1 MPRTSSIPDF
11 PVASSARDAAREAH
25 LRYVSDARPG
35 ITRRRSGRGFTYRDV
50 DGRTIRDRRVVARIK
65 ALAVPPA
72 WNDVWISP
80 VDGHIQATGRDAR
93 RRKTVSLPRPLAFG
107 AGWCQV
113 RAHDRLRGG
122 AARIRDRVE
131 ADLGRRGLPREKVL
145 AAVVR
150 LLETTFVRVGSAEY
164 ARQNRSFGLTTLRN
178 RHAAVDGGSISFR
191 FRGKHGKVHEVELH
205 DRRLARIVR
214 SCQELPGQDLF
225 QYLDEEGMV
234 HDVTSE
240 DVNAYLREISGDD
253 FTAKDFRT
261 WAGTVLAAQALRA
274 IEEAEPASEAPPRK
288 HVLRAVE
295 EVAQRL
301 GNTPSVCRK
310 CYVHPAIIDSYLDG
324 TMLAVARQR
333 AEDELGSTTTQA
345 ADAEEL
351 GVLRLLRDRLTRAG
365 TP

>member
-1 MPRTSSIPDF
+1 
-11 PVASSARDAAREAH
+11 
-25 LRYVSDARPG
+25 
-35 ITRRRSGRGFTYRDV
+35 V
-50 DGRTIRDRRVVARIK
+50 DGRVIRDRRVLARIK

-72 WNDVWISP
+72 WTDVWISP
-80 VDGHIQATGRDAR
+80 LVEGHIQATGRDAR
-93 RRKTVSLPRPLAFG
+93 RRKQFRYHARWRSVRDSAKYERTIAFAEALPR
-107 AGWCQV
+107 
-113 RAHDRLRGG
+113 
-122 AARIRDRVE
+122 IRERVE

-164 ARQNRSFGLTTLRN
+164 ARQNRSFGLTTLRD
-178 RHAAVDGGSISFR
+178 RHAAVDGGLISFR
-191 FRGKHGKVHEVELH
+191 FRGKHGKVHEVDLH

-234 HDVTSE
+234 HDVTSD
-240 DVNAYLREISGDD
+240 DVNAYLGEISGDD

-274 IEEAEPASEAPPRK
+274 IEEAEPASEVPPRK

-333 AEDELGSTTTQA
+333 ADDELVSTTTHP
-345 ADAEEL
+345 DAEEL
-351 GVLRLLRDRLTRAG
+351 GVIRLLRDRLTRAG